1 MKRFG
6 LIGHPLGHSLSPAIH
21 ACILRTAGIEGTY
34 DLYDV
39 APEDLANRLPALMAE
54 LDGFNC
60 TIPHKQS
67 LMSHIQA
74 LDVTAQRCGAVNT
87 VAGGVGYNTDIEGFL
102 ASELV
107 LTDRD
112 VLLLGTGGTSH
123 MMGAMCLEKGCRS
136 LTIRSRDAS
145 KAFALAAHLG
155 RVFPEAADRCHVA
168 EGGDSGRIF
177 DVILNG
183 TPVGMW
189 PNAGGLPCET
199 TLLQPGVAVFDA
211 IYNPIATRLVL
222 NARRR
227 GARAQGGLRML
238 VRQAVAAQQI
248 WNPDVVIDALAV
260 EAAVLPEL
268 TAALLRDF
276 PVKILLTGFMGC
288 GKSTVSRLLAEQLG
302 LDVVDLDAEIVRSAG
317 QPIAEIFAERS
328 ETGFRALEAE
338 VAESVL
344 RSPRSAVVAAGG
356 GLPISEA
363 NQAMIRR
370 TNTLVVNIDIPF
382 ETAWQRIAADS
393 ARPLA
398 SNRLRAEALYA
409 ARTHIYD
416 AFCDFNTETKENPED
431 VAATIAAALT
441 SLG

>member
-1 MKRFG
+1 MKHFG

-21 ACILRTAGIEGTY
+21 TSILRTAGIDGTY
-34 DLYDV
+34 DLYDI
-39 APEDLANRLPALMAE
+39 APEALADRLPALMTE

-60 TIPHKQS
+60 TIPHKQA
-67 LMSHIQA
+67 LIPHMKK
-74 LDVTAQRCGAVNT
+74 LDVSAEHCGAVNT
-87 VAGGVGYNTDIEGFL
+87 VAQGVGYNTDREGFL
-102 ASELV
+102 TSGLV
-107 LTDRD
+107 LADCD

-123 MMGAMCLEKGCRS
+123 MMGAVCLEQKCRS

-145 KAFALAAHLG
+145 KASALATHLNH
-155 RVFPEAADRCHVA
+155 VFPDAAGHCCISKEADLDRT
-168 EGGDSGRIF
+168 F

-199 TLLQPGVAVFDA
+199 TLLRPGVAVFDA
-211 IYNPIATRLVL
+211 IYNPIITRLVL

-238 VRQAVAAQQI
+238 VRQAVAAQRI
-248 WNPDVVIDALAV
+248 WNPGVVIDAAEV
-260 EAAVLPEL
+260 EAAVRPEL

-276 PVKILLTGFMGC
+276 PVKILITGFMGC
-288 GKSTVSRLLAEQLG
+288 GKSTVSRLLAEQLR
-302 LDVVDLDAEIVRSAG
+302 LNVVDLDAEIVRIAG
-317 QPIAEIFAERS
+317 QPIATIFAERG
-328 ETGFRALEAE
+328 EAGFRALEAE
-338 VAESVL
+338 VAASVL
-344 RSPRSAVVAAGG
+344 RSPHSTVVAAGG

-382 ETAWQRIAADS
+382 EAAWRRIAADP

-398 SNRLRAEALYA
+398 SDRHRAEALYA
-409 ARTHIYD
+409 ARTHVYD
-416 AFCDFNTETKENPED
+416 EFCDFNTETKEKPED
-431 VAATIAAALT
+431 VAATIATALT
-441 SLG
+441 NLG

>member
-6 LIGHPLGHSLSPAIH
+6 LIGHPLGHSLSPEIH

-34 DLYDV
+34 DLYDI
-39 APEDLANRLPALMAE
+39 APEDLAHRLPVLMDE

-60 TIPHKQS
+60 TIPHKQA
-67 LMSHIQA
+67 LIPHMQA
-74 LDVTAQRCGAVNT
+74 LDVSAQRCGAVNT
-87 VAGGVGYNTDIEGFL
+87 VSDGVGYNTDIEGFL

-123 MMGAMCLEKGCRS
+123 MMGAMCLEKRCRS
-136 LTIRSRDAS
+136 LAIRSRDAS
-145 KAFALAAHLG
+145 KASALAEHLG
-155 RVFPEAADRCHVA
+155 HVFPDFADRCYISEEA
-168 EGGDSGRIF
+168 DSDRTF

-199 TLLQPGVAVFDA
+199 AHLRPGVAVFDA
-211 IYNPIATRLVL
+211 IYNPIATRFVL

-227 GARAQGGLRML
+227 GARAQGGLQML

-248 WNPDVVIDALAV
+248 WNPDVMIDAAEV
-260 EAAVLPEL
+260 EAAVFPEL

-288 GKSTVSRLLAEQLG
+288 GKSTVSRLLAARLG
-302 LDVVDLDAEIVRSAG
+302 LGVVDVDEEIVRTAG
-317 QPIAEIFAERS
+317 QPIAAIFAERG

-356 GLPISEA
+356 GLPVSKA

-370 TNTLVVNIDIPF
+370 TNTLVVNIDISF
-382 ETAWQRIAADS
+382 EAAWQRIATDS

-398 SNRLRAEALYA
+398 WGRHRAEALYA
-409 ARTHIYD
+409 ARAHIYD
-416 AFCDFNTETKENPED
+416 AFCDFNTETKEKPED
-431 VAATIAAALT
+431 VAAIIADALT